1 MPPIIYNTVGT
12 LGVACILGAY
22 FLLQTERTYANHWVY
37 NALNLAGAFMIL
49 FSLIFDFN
57 LPSFIVET
65 SWIIITLIG
74 FWRNRRKKQH
84 V

>member
-1 MPPIIYNTVGT
+1 MPPIIYNSVGT

-22 FLLQTERTYANHWVY
+22 FLLQTERTHANHWVY
-37 NALNLAGAFMIL
+37 NTLNLAGACMIL

-74 FWRNRRKKQH
+74 FWRNWRSKQH
-84 V
+84 G